1 MRNVCLFVQI
11 SMQHL
16 VPWMDRNEGNENLKK
31 REEAYIY
38 YTEISPSNYAMLH
51 PTHILSYFPGSTES
65 WYC

>member
-1 MRNVCLFVQI
+1 MFVYLYKLACNIWYHGWTGMREMRI
-11 SMQHL
+11 
-16 VPWMDRNEGNENLKK
+16 LKK

-65 WYC
+65 LCC